1 MSLQRRDSQR
11 RKVLMKRPAPTALP
25 VELVEYVDGSDRP
38 LGVMSL
44 AAVHRQSLSH
54 RSVLVML
61 YDPRG
66 KVYLQKRAA
75 TKQFYPGRY
84 DVSASGH
91 VKAGESRL
99 EAAQRELEEE
109 LGITAREMR
118 VVATAPAS
126 PLTGYEFVTLFH
138 AGKTADQPRPNPEEV
153 SDGMF
158 VNHAEL
164 TYMVERF
171 RELLTPGLVHFF
183 EQNAVFP
190 AAK

>member
-1 MSLQRRDSQR
+1 
-11 RKVLMKRPAPTALP
+11 MKRPITKSPP
-25 VELVEYVDGSDRP
+25 PELVEYVDDLDRP
-38 LGVMSL
+38 LGVMPLSE
-44 AAVHRQSLSH
+44 VHRQSLSH
-54 RSVLVML
+54 RSVLVLL
-61 YDPRG
+61 YDRTG

-91 VKAGESRL
+91 VRAGESRL
-99 EAAQRELEEE
+99 DAAVRELDEE
-109 LGITAREMR
+109 LGIPVREMR
-118 VVATAPAS
+118 VLAATPAS

-138 AGKTADQPRPNPEEV
+138 AGRTPLPPRPNPEEV

-158 VNHAEL
+158 VDHAEL
-164 TYMVERF
+164 AYMVQRF

-183 EQNAVFP
+183 ERNAVFP